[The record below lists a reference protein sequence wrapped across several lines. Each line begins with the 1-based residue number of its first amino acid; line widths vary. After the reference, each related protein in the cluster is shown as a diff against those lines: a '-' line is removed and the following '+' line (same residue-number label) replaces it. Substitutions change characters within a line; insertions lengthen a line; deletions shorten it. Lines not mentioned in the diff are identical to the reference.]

1 MQVTTATNSKVSGP
15 TGGIDGR
22 RAPVAPMGRLR
33 RRPAMVFVFA
43 ALLLLGAVMGVVVL
57 TGVTSSTEVVAVR
70 SGVERGRVI
79 TEADLMVVR
88 ISVDPELSV
97 VPAARL
103 PELVGKRAAADLT
116 AGTLIA
122 AGQVTDQAIPATGT
136 SVVGLALSPGL
147 LPAEPLHAGDRVR
160 VISTDAEVPS
170 GATPAPAIAPV
181 DATVL
186 SVSGA
191 GSDGQSIVVDVVVT
205 ATNAPAVA
213 KAAANGKVALVLDS
227 RER

>member
-1 MQVTTATNSKVSGP
+1 
-15 TGGIDGR
+15 
-22 RAPVAPMGRLR
+22 
-33 RRPAMVFVFA
+33 
-43 ALLLLGAVMGVVVL
+43 
-57 TGVTSSTEVVAVR
+57 VR
-70 SGVERGRVI
+70 SGVERGRLI

-88 ISVDPELSV
+88 VSVDPELSV

-122 AGQVTDQAIPATGT
+122 AGQVTDQALPVTGT
-136 SVVGLALSPGL
+136 SVVGLALAPGL

-160 VISTDAEVPS
+160 VIPTDTEAPS
-170 GATPAPAIAPV
+170 GTTAPAPAAPV
-181 DATVL
+181 SATVL
-186 SVSGA
+186 SVSAG
-191 GSDGQSIVVDVVVT
+191 GSDGLSVVVDVVVT
-205 ATNAPAVA
+205 ATEAPGVA